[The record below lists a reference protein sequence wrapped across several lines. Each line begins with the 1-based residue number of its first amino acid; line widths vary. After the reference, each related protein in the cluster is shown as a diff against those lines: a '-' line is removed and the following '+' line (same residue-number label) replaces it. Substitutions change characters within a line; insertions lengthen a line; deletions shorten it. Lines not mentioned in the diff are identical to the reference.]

1 MSVCSAT
8 LARALQAR
16 VSTSRLSASSGR
28 RAFAAGSILR
38 PGRTARHCPAWR
50 PLHPPKPGFGQFSGF
65 GGFPGQGPAGAGDDR
80 LYQLLGINREADE
93 ATIKQAYKKQAMK
106 HHPDRG
112 GDEAKFK
119 DISKAYEVLSDP
131 QKRQIYDAYGEEGLE
146 GGADPGGGAGMNPF
160 DLFSHIFGF
169 QAGGQRRRGRP
180 VTQNAEYNIEVTLEE
195 LFVGTSRRIN
205 YQRNKICQTCHGQ
218 GGKNPQQCQRCKGA
232 GYVVTVQQFG
242 PMVQQ
247 SSSVCSTCRGK
258 GVVIRPEDVCGTCKG
273 AGTVK
278 EKAGYDI
285 SIAAGAEDGQV
296 FHFPGAA
303 DEEPGH
309 DPGDLIIRIREKSHP
324 LFQRVE
330 DSLVMQRKVSLAEA
344 LCGFELSVKY
354 LDGENLLIRSEPGK
368 VMKPGDV
375 LLVPSKG
382 MPNKATKK
390 RGNLFVQIQVDFP
403 KDIHED
409 SRSDLARLLGGKLP
423 KERNGEVAKQL
434 SPTQVQQVKE
444 SWRQHAEQREQT
456 NGCVSQ

>member
-1 MSVCSAT
+1 MANDVGFR
-8 LARALQAR
+8 L
-16 VSTSRLSASSGR
+16 TSRVQMPPSFYQPREMSGK
-28 RAFAAGSILR
+28 AWTPSGAELLTFEAAPLAPIDYR
-38 PGRTARHCPAWR
+38 PG
-50 PLHPPKPGFGQFSGF
+50 S
-65 GGFPGQGPAGAGDDR
+65 R
-80 LYQLLGINREADE
+80 LVE

-247 SSSVCSTCRGK
+247 SSSVCSTC
-258 GVVIRPEDVCGTCKG
+258 
-273 AGTVK
+273 
-278 EKAGYDI
+278 
-285 SIAAGAEDGQV
+285 
-296 FHFPGAA
+296 AA

-324 LFQRVE
+324 LFQR
-330 DSLVMQRKVSLAEA
+330 VSLAEA

-423 KERNGEVAKQL
+423 KERNVLVPMSATSSGFRREM
-434 SPTQVQQVKE
+434 VKWP
-444 SWRQHAEQREQT
+444 SSCHPHRC
-456 NGCVSQ
+456 NK